1 MSVNLSRSRIVN
13 GLAIVLSAT
22 AMVMLAYV
30 ALPLLAG
37 SRPETPILG
46 EPRVKPVGESAT
58 MRRSTDGQ
66 SDAGSSQR
74 IQRMEAELQALQEEA
89 AKNPSRP
96 TVAEMEHELNRM
108 VAERHGN
115 SEIPH
120 LERLVKWSVGL
131 TILLAMALLGLALG
145 QLRETKNAPSEI

>member
-1 MSVNLSRSRIVN
+1 MSVNLSRSRSVN

-37 SRPETPILG
+37 
-46 EPRVKPVGESAT
+46 EPRVKTVGESAT
-58 MRRSTDGQ
+58 MRRFADGQ
-66 SDAGSSQR
+66 PDAGSRQR
-74 IQRMEAELQALQEEA
+74 IQRMEAELQALQKEA
-89 AKNPSRP
+89 ARNPSRP

-108 VAERHGN
+108 VAVRHGN
-115 SEIPH
+115 SEIPR

-145 QLRETKNAPSEI
+145 QLREKRNAPSEA